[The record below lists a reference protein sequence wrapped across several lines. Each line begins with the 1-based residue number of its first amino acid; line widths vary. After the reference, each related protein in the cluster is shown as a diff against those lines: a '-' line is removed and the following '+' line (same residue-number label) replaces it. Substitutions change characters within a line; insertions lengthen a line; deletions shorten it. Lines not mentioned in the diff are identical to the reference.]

1 MHNLGFLVRTLGAS
15 QEAFQL
21 VKNANHAI
29 TEDNNIIV
37 FSETPNMPCIQP
49 NFCNMQLA
57 EAWGYKHPLI
67 ATRLVL
73 AKKLLSFPG
82 TQEKYFY
89 IWDLEWLRYPS
100 QIKNYNAFAGIYR
113 NPKLKLIARSKS
125 HKDIIEDC
133 WNVLVTGIVEDYN
146 INQFIEIIN
155 AERNRQGLLAA

>member
-82 TQEKYFY
+82 TQE
-89 IWDLEWLRYPS
+89 YPS